1 MFGYVTRLGAVTAIG
16 LAGAYVAVSV
26 YAALQFSRAERTPVG
41 RDPAEIADRHE
52 DVSFAASDGTVLRGW
67 YFPAIAAGTATAGA
81 TTTTT
86 STGRRAAVLVH
97 GKDSNRLDSDN
108 LAFVARTLHGA
119 GYAVLAFDLR
129 GHGASGGERFSLGFH
144 ERKDVAAA
152 VDELVA
158 RGYPL
163 RSIGLYGES
172 MGASTVLQVL
182 RLRPGVGAVVADSAY
197 ADGPSIIDEAGPSAT
212 GLPRL
217 FTGGIMVAARLL
229 LGIDADAVDPER
241 VVRDSPE
248 RPFLFIH
255 CEEDG
260 LIRVSHARRLREAS
274 ANPETEL
281 WVVPGCGHVGAWE
294 AARAEY
300 AHRLLAFLEAR
311 LR

>member
-1 MFGYVTRLGAVTAIG
+1 MVPYILR
-16 LAGAYVAVSV
+16 LAGFTAAALAAAYVGVSV

-41 RDPAEIADRHE
+41 RDPGGIAERHE
-52 DVSFAASDGTVLRGW
+52 DVTFTASDGTALRGW
-67 YFPAIAAGTATAGA
+67 YFPGTDG
-81 TTTTT
+81 
-86 STGRRAAVLVH
+86 RAAVLVH

-129 GHGASGGERFSLGFH
+129 GHGASGGERFSLGYH

-152 VDELVA
+152 IDELVA
-158 RGYPL
+158 RGHAP
-163 RSIGLYGES
+163 RSIALYGES
-172 MGASTVLQVL
+172 MGASTVLQAL
-182 RLRPGVGAVVADSAY
+182 RLRPEVGAVVADSAY

-217 FTGGIMVAARLL
+217 FSAGIMVAARLL

-255 CEEDG
+255 CEEDD
-260 LIRVSHARRLREAS
+260 LIRVGHARRLREAS
-274 ANPETEL
+274 VHPESEL
-281 WVVPGCGHVGAWE
+281 WVVPGCGHVGASQ

-300 AHRLLAFLEAR
+300 ARRLLEFLDAR
-311 LR
+311 FR